1 MSRQAVYYEEIDGNE
16 YPYWFVITVENGEID
31 WDNDTFYFEVKA
43 PFEKFSRFDFDEYLM
58 GVSIDS
64 ADIIRSNTH
73 ISTLG
78 ITLKN
83 IKKRIIEH
91 EANPL
96 QVRQLIFLMSDI
108 EESLSLFSKE
118 LSFNAA
124 AATLL

>member
-1 MSRQAVYYEEIDGNE
+1 MSRQAVYYEEIDGSE
-16 YPYWFVITVENGEID
+16 YPYWFVITVEEGEIN
-31 WDNDTFYFEVKA
+31 WNKDTFYFEVKA
-43 PFEKFSRFDFDEYLM
+43 PFQKFSTFDFDEYLV

-64 ADIIRSNTH
+64 ADIVRSNTH
-73 ISTLG
+73 SSTLG

-108 EESLSLFSKE
+108 EESLSLISKE
-118 LSFNAA
+118 LSFNAEA
-124 AATLL
+124 TTLL